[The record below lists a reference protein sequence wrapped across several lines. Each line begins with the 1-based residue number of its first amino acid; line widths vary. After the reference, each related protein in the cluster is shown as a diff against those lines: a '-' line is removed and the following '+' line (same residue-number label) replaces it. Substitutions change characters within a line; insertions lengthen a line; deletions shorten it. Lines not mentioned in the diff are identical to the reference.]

1 MRQASSLSC
10 VAFLFGLTVF
20 SGASRAQ
27 PDDPSGRVRTEMK
40 GIDFRIDSEVVLEI
54 RWLRGSLIPTHQGQA
69 PWFDDPNSFV
79 LEIDA
84 GEIAVSP
91 ASMGALLN
99 HYVFTGPDAPV
110 RDVEIE
116 IAGNHLRQAATL
128 RKKVPVRATIE
139 GEVSVTPEGDLR
151 LHPVS
156 IKAGKLPVKGLLD
169 LFGVELSEVMKT
181 DDRRG
186 VRAEGDD
193 LFLDPEKLLPPPRI
207 RGKVTGVRL
216 EKGRIVQVF
225 GGGVKREPLKPS
237 KPQEAHYMFFRGGEL
252 RFGKLTMHD
261 ADLQIV
267 DKNPKDPFNFF
278 LSHFSE
284 QLVAGSS
291 KTMPDKGLVAYMP
304 DYDKI
309 RK

>member
-1 MRQASSLSC
+1 MRQAASLPC
-10 VAFLFGLTVF
+10 VAFLLGLTMVG
-20 SGASRAQ
+20 GAGRAQ
-27 PDDPSGRVRTEMK
+27 PDGQSGKVRTEMK
-40 GIDFRIDSEVVLEI
+40 GIDFRIDPEVVLEI
-54 RWLRGSLIPTHQGQA
+54 RWLRGSLIPTKEGQA
-69 PWFDDPNSFV
+69 PWFDDPGSFV

-110 RDVEIE
+110 KDVEIE

-128 RKKVPVRATIE
+128 RKKIPVRATIE
-139 GEVSVTPEGDLR
+139 GEVSATPEGDIR

-156 IKAGKLPVKGLLD
+156 IKAGKVPVKGLLD

-207 RGKVTGVRL
+207 KGKVTAVRL

-225 GGGVKREPLKPS
+225 GGGAKGEPLKPAV
-237 KPQEAHYMFFRGGEL
+237 KAAHYMFFHGNEL

-267 DKNPKDPFNFF
+267 DKNPRDPFNFF

-284 QLVAGSS
+284 QLVAGYSR
-291 KTMPDKGLVAYMP
+291 TMPDKGLVAYMP

>member
-1 MRQASSLSC
+1 ML
-10 VAFLFGLTVF
+10 GGP
-20 SGASRAQ
+20 SGAQSAE
-27 PDDPSGRVRTEMK
+27 PAGRVRTEMN
-40 GIDFRIDSEVVLEI
+40 GIDFRIDPEVVLEI
-54 RWLRGSLIPTHQGQA
+54 RWLRGSLIPTKEGQA
-69 PWFDDPNSFV
+69 PWFDDPGSFV

-99 HYVFTGPDAPV
+99 HYVFTGPEAPV
-110 RDVEIE
+110 KDVEIG
-116 IAGNHLRQAATL
+116 IAGNHLLQAATL
-128 RKKVPVRATIE
+128 RKKIPVRATIE
-139 GEVSVTPEGDLR
+139 GEVSATPEGDIR

-169 LFGVELSEVMKT
+169 LLGVELSEVMKT

-207 RGKVTGVRL
+207 RGKVTAVRL

-225 GGGVKREPLKPS
+225 GGGQKGESLKPS
-237 KPQEAHYMFFRGGEL
+237 IKAANYMFFRGNEL

-267 DKNPKDPFNFF
+267 DKDPRDLFNFF

-284 QLVAGSS
+284 QLVAGYS
-291 KTMPDKGLVAYMP
+291 KTMPDKGLVATMP
-304 DYDKI
+304 DYDQV